1 SDVGETA
8 TFVDGVGAQWVGRR
22 AAQLAPGDADEPPA
36 EGEGR
41 IEGNPANPVAVS
53 TVDGRTCRVSASC
66 THLGGV
72 VQWNDVERSWDCP
85 LHGSRFRADGSLIEG
100 PATTGLRSREES

>member
-1 SDVGETA
+1 
-8 TFVDGVGAQWVGRR
+8 
-22 AAQLAPGDADEPPA
+22 
-36 EGEGR
+36 GEGR
-41 IEGNPANPVAVS
+41 IEGNPTNPVAVS